1 MTAILLP
8 ALASGLMLT
17 AAFPGPGLSW
27 LAWLALVPLLFSLRD
42 LSPRDSFAAGFVTG
56 WTNYLTLGYWL
67 IPTIMVY
74 GGVPLAP
81 ALSFYVGLGACLAV
95 YTGLFALFIS
105 WFRGKPL
112 TCLLAAPVIWVGLE
126 YLRTHLFTG
135 LPWELL
141 GYSQYQHLYLIQMA
155 DIAGVY
161 GLSFIIVLV
170 NAAVTALLLLLLKRP
185 WRGTPVGTR
194 AVALMMAGVVVLM
207 GLVWEYGRQRVK
219 TIDAALT
226 GAPRRTIAVI
236 QGNIDQAQKWD
247 AAFQLAT
254 VKKHLGLAL
263 GILEHDPDLIV
274 MPETA
279 LPFYFFY
286 EEALTDLVCRVV
298 RQTGTF
304 FLAGAPAFQR
314 VSGEIRY
321 FNSAF
326 LLTPDGEVGGRYDKT
341 HLVPFGEY
349 VPFGRWLPFIDKLVA
364 GVGDF
369 SPGAAGQVISMD
381 GCGLGVQICYE
392 IIFPGICRRMVKN
405 GADLIVNIT
414 NDAWYGRTAAPYQH
428 FSMTVLRA
436 VENRRSL
443 VRAANTGIS
452 GFIDPAGRI
461 LGSTGLFVDD
471 APVYQVPIIK
481 GQTVYHH
488 LGDLFAKCCV
498 ILLLFVLWQKYAV
511 QYMPKK
517 LRKIFFIAGGGN
529 GGS

>member
-1 MTAILLP
+1 MTRKERFLFVLPP

-17 AAFPGPGLSW
+17 AAFPSPGLSW
-27 LAWLALVPLLFSLRD
+27 LAWVALVPLLFALRD
-42 LSPRDSFAAGFVTG
+42 LSPRWSFAAGFLTG
-56 WTNYLTLGYWL
+56 WTHFLTLGYWL

-81 ALSFYVGLGACLAV
+81 ALTFYLGLGACLAV
-95 YTGLFALFIS
+95 YIGLFALLVS
-105 WFRGKPL
+105 WVRGKPGL
-112 TCLLAAPVIWVGLE
+112 CLAAVPVIWVGVE
-126 YLRTHLFTG
+126 YLRSHLFTG

-141 GYSQYQHLYLIQMA
+141 GYSQYRHLCLIQVA

-170 NAAVTALLLLLLKRP
+170 NAAVTGLLLWLCKRP
-185 WRGTPVGTR
+185 WRGVAMTGRTAVLL
-194 AVALMMAGVVVLM
+194 AVVALMLASGVCWYGWYRVRTVDQVL
-207 GLVWEYGRQRVK
+207 
-219 TIDAALT
+219 A
-226 GAPRRTIAVI
+226 GAPGRTIAVV

-254 VKKHLGLAL
+254 VKKHLLLAM
-263 GILEHDPDLIV
+263 ETVPRDPDLIV

-286 EEALTDLVCRVV
+286 EEALTDMVCRVV

-304 FLAGAPAFQR
+304 FLAGAPAFER
-314 VSGEIRY
+314 TPADIRY

-326 LLTPDGEVGGRYDKT
+326 LINPGGEVVGRYDKT

-349 VPFGRWLPFIDKLVA
+349 VPFGRYLPFIEKLVA

-369 SPGAAGQVISMD
+369 TAGTAGQVLFMN
-381 GCGLGVQICYE
+381 GTRLGVQICYE
-392 IIFPGICRRMVKN
+392 IIFPDICRRMVTN
-405 GADLIVNIT
+405 GADMIINIT
-414 NDAWYGRTAAPYQH
+414 NDAWYGKSSAPYQH

-461 LGSTGLFVDD
+461 RGATGIFVED
-471 APVYQVPIIK
+471 APVYAVPIMTGGTIYNR
-481 GQTVYHH
+481 T
-488 LGDLFAKCCV
+488 GDLFAKSCV
-498 ILLLFVLWQKYAV
+498 ILLLFVILQRYV
-511 QYMPKK
+511 ENIRKK
-517 LRKIFFIAGGGN
+517 RTKKK
-529 GGS
+529 